1 MSILLLL
8 GLIGAVIWFFSQR
21 TLFKVSIR
29 NGEFLVVSG
38 RVPVRFLQ
46 DVAEVV
52 RDEKLTRGTISAVAR
67 EHGSSLSF
75 SNIPEGPQQ
84 RLRNAFRLYPVAD
97 LRHAPAIAKPSL
109 GQMLGIAWLAWLLE
123 SRIRH

>member
-1 MSILLLL
+1 MTLVLLLVF
-8 GLIGAVIWFFSQR
+8 GGALYWFFSQR
-21 TLFKVSIR
+21 TLFKLSIR
-29 NGEFLVVSG
+29 NGELLVVSG

-46 DVAEVV
+46 DVHEVV
-52 RDEKLTRGTISAVAR
+52 RDEKLERGTISAVAR
-67 EHGSSLSF
+67 DHGTGLAF

-97 LRHAPAIAKPSL
+97 VRHAPPIAKPTI